1 MLQISRISFKT
12 VIILYLKAVLLPFAK
27 SLCTLVCL
35 AYKEQKMRKDAM
47 EKRKDVETTAMDTA
61 AADDDDDVVGIPEEI
76 PDDDSA
82 ENESDTV
89 S

>member
-1 MLQISRISFKT
+1 
-12 VIILYLKAVLLPFAK
+12 
-27 SLCTLVCL
+27 
-35 AYKEQKMRKDAM
+35 MRKDAT
-47 EKRKDVETTAMDTA
+47 EKRKDVETTAVDTA
-61 AADDDDDVVGIPEEI
+61 AADDDEDVVGIPEEI